1 MQIPPGLVY
10 LSTVL
15 PGFIFPPIGLHL
27 ALQWAHS
34 RSLVSVQLSLWV
46 LLLVF
51 VSARLC
57 FFFGKGQYVQWRNSR
72 DAARLGAELPS
83 RVPQSGFE
91 TANQFKEMI
100 ERGYPAEVFLRWT
113 QTYGDVVG
121 ASIFT
126 NHMLVTHEPSHVK
139 VILATQFDT
148 FGKSY
153 ASQDTFQSL
162 FGTGIF
168 NSNGEMWK
176 FHRGITRPFFTRER
190 ISDFEIY
197 ERNSAISLKAASER
211 LSQGYS
217 IDIQDLFGRFT
228 LDSATEFLFGQSVDS
243 LSAELPFPPAYAHL
257 NTAAYHNHPSNVFVE
272 AFTHGLTRTASR
284 AGLGAEWRLFE
295 FAGDK
300 VKPMRKVMDE
310 FVKPMIERALK
321 DRETG
326 FSEKSKAPHT
336 VLASLVD
343 HTQDEQVLKDELV
356 NLLVAGRDTTMS
368 LLAFSIYM
376 ITQNPGTEDRLRQEI
391 LNIVGPTGAPDY
403 SQIREMKYLRAFLN
417 EVLRLYPVV
426 PVDSRMAFQDTTL
439 PSTGPGKKPIFVPKN
454 TECVYSVL
462 NMQRRTDLWGPDAL
476 VFDPDR
482 FIDERLHK
490 YLTPNPFIFCP
501 FNAGPRICLGQQF
514 AYHEA
519 SYYLI
524 RLLQKFSSFE
534 LDSSSNIPPPAEW
547 AQGEGRKSLEKIH
560 PAVHLTMYVKG
571 GLWVRMKEY
580 KHNISDVSLSA
591 EH

>member
-15 PGFIFPPIGLHL
+15 PGFIFPPIGVHL

-46 LLLVF
+46 LFLVF

-72 DAARLGAELPS
+72 DAARLGAELPP

-139 VILATQFDT
+139 AILATQFDT

-162 FGTGIF
+162 LGTGIF
-168 NSNGEMWK
+168 NSNDSIEELPAL
-176 FHRGITRPFFTRER
+176 FLRVRGSVISRFT
-190 ISDFEIY
+190 
-197 ERNSAISLKAASER
+197 SATAQSLLKLHLNASPK
-211 LSQGYS
+211 
-217 IDIQDLFGRFT
+217 DLFGRFT

-300 VKPMRKVMDE
+300 VKPMRKVIDE

-326 FSEKSKAPHT
+326 FSGKSKAPHT

-343 HTQDEQVLKDELV
+343 HTQDEQVLKDELI

-534 LDSSSNIPPPAEW
+534 LDSSSNIQPPAEW